1 VRIENYLEDVLFVS
15 LPKEPHLGTELETL
29 NEIASEG
36 CNRDVIIDFSEV
48 KVLTSESICGL
59 MILGKYLASS
69 GRHLVLFDAS
79 EAIKHIFERTGLAAI
94 FQFADDEYSALQAVR
109 RASCSYR

>member
-1 VRIENYLEDVLFVS
+1 MGIENYLEDVLFVS

-59 MILGKYLASS
+59 MILDKYLASS
-69 GRHLVLFDAS
+69 GRHLVFFGAS
-79 EAIKHIFERTGLAAI
+79 EAVKHIFERTGLAAV
-94 FQFADDEYSALQAVR
+94 FQFADDEYLALQAVR
-109 RASCSYR
+109 RAPCLYG